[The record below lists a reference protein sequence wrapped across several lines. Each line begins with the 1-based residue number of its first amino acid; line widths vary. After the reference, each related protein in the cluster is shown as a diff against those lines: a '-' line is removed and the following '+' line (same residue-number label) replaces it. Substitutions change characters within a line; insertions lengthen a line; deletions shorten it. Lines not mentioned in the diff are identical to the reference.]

1 MEGDVH
7 ALDLAH
13 DFLNRYLAVVTASLN
28 IRAAIIA
35 VNITD
40 NDSLGVDWE
49 AIITGRE
56 AVIGGNRQGFISFDQ
71 SQGQNTGFVFNVSTR
86 HFSAILN
93 LLKTN
98 NAVEVLSQPQ
108 LTLTNLQSAALF
120 SGEKVPYL
128 SSITST
134 VGGTNN
140 NTVTLSGKTSFANS
154 GILLQ
159 VTGDI
164 LDKTHVQMRIQPT
177 ISSVREIRTFN
188 LGVNQLTVPL
198 EDVSTANSVVTLKSG
213 QTLILGGVRSSNQT
227 LKTKDLPLVGG
238 SPLTKNAEDLS
249 VQREFW
255 ILLNVAIAE
264 GRTSEALIGERAV
277 L

>member
-1 MEGDVH
+1 
-7 ALDLAH
+7 
-13 DFLNRYLAVVTASLN
+13 
-28 IRAAIIA
+28 
-35 VNITD
+35 
-40 NDSLGVDWE
+40 
-49 AIITGRE
+49 
-56 AVIGGNRQGFISFDQ
+56 
-71 SQGQNTGFVFNVSTR
+71 
-86 HFSAILN
+86 
-93 LLKTN
+93 
-98 NAVEVLSQPQ
+98 
-108 LTLTNLQSAALF
+108 
-120 SGEKVPYL
+120 
-128 SSITST
+128 
-134 VGGTNN
+134 
-140 NTVTLSGKTSFANS
+140 
-154 GILLQ
+154 
-159 VTGDI
+159 
-164 LDKTHVQMRIQPT
+164 MRIQPT

-198 EDVSTANSVVTLKSG
+198 EDISTANSVVTLESG

>member
-134 VGGTNN
+134 VGGANS

-198 EDVSTANSVVTLKSG
+198 EDISTANSVVTLESG

-227 LKTKDLPLVGG
+227 LKT
-238 SPLTKNAEDLS
+238 
-249 VQREFW
+249 
-255 ILLNVAIAE
+255 
-264 GRTSEALIGERAV
+264 
-277 L
+277 